1 MRIWTVH
8 TAPEATSPARAGPV
22 APAVEGREAGGRAAG
37 GERATVVLV
46 REGFSWAAFLFALPW
61 LLWHRL
67 WLAALLYLALAV
79 AIGLLVPEPF
89 GPAAGLALQFLVG
102 AHANDLRRRR
112 LARRGYTQAH
122 VVAERDLDLATARL
136 LGARP
141 DLAEAWA
148 RASLA

>member
-8 TAPEATSPARAGPV
+8 TPPEAPGRVRAGP
-22 APAVEGREAGGRAAG
+22 AVPGGGRPSAAAG
-37 GERATVVLV
+37 TPPVVLV
-46 REGFSWAAFLFALPW
+46 REGFSWVAFLFALPW

-79 AIGLLVPEPF
+79 TIGLLLPGPF
-89 GPAAGLALQFLVG
+89 GPAAGLALQFLLG

-112 LARRGYTQAH
+112 LARRGYAQAH
-122 VVAERDLDLATARL
+122 GVAERDLVLATARL
-136 LGARP
+136 LGMRP
-141 DLAEAWA
+141 DLAERWA